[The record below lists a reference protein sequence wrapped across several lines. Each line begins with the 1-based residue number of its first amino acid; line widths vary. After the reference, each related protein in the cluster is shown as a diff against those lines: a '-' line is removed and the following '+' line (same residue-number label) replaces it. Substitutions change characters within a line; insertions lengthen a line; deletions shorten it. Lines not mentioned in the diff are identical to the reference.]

1 MAEQQNAPQTG
12 ATSAAK
18 QAASNNPAAA
28 KPAKAVT
35 TKTPANDPAPEGK
48 AITDTTG
55 PVTTPTPPPA
65 TPIPPT
71 PPPPVREDEDDDEE
85 EPANA
90 LNGKDFVL
98 KLTLGAYKRGEL
110 TPEEIS
116 QLPEWV
122 TDEINKYN
130 DQVQADE
137 AEKSR
142 QRAEDDKKMQED
154 LLKSAEDSKTL
165 HDQRVKAFGQNYV
178 AATNGAQKTVF
189 TEKAWNLL
197 SVDRNKEGHPTGT
210 RDGWKPEANTPPEV
224 LALQKQRN
232 A

>member
-35 TKTPANDPAPEGK
+35 TKTPATEPAPEAK
-48 AITDTTG
+48 TTTETPA
-55 PVTTPTPPPA
+55 PVTTPTPAPA
-65 TPIPPT
+65 TPVPPT
-71 PPPPVREDEDDDEE
+71 PPPPVEEDEQEE
-85 EPANA
+85 DNANA
-90 LNGKDFVL
+90 LTGKDFVL

-130 DQVQADE
+130 DQLQAEE
-137 AEKSR
+137 AEKAR
-142 QRAEDDKKMQED
+142 QQEEESKKMQED

-165 HDQRVKAFGQNYV
+165 HDQRVKAYGQNYV